1 MQHHNTSAGPPQ
13 AVLEWLKRGRLK
25 NRTSA
30 MELDQCDRNRQS
42 NSGCIGEQQ
51 IQFGKCNLE
60 TEHLE
65 GLQEKK
71 REQIYYEK

>member
-1 MQHHNTSAGPPQ
+1 
-13 AVLEWLKRGRLK
+13 
-25 NRTSA
+25 